1 MDLKLLAPILVVY
14 ATTRCSV
21 GNPYP
26 LNIHGNILL
35 EKKDAVNKA
44 EHKDSEYLDSIKDMI
59 PKLERKSRDL
69 GMDLNRYQTCWLYV
83 KYIIIYYIMILY
95 LSF

>member
-1 MDLKLLAPILVVY
+1 MDLKLLAPILAVY
-14 ATTRCSV
+14 ATTRWSV

-35 EKKDAVNKA
+35 DKMDVVNQA

-59 PKLERKSRDL
+59 PKLLRKSRDL
-69 GMDLNRYQTCWLYV
+69 GMALNKYQTCWLYV
-83 KYIIIYYIMILY
+83 KVLV
-95 LSF
+95 

>member
-1 MDLKLLAPILVVY
+1 MDLKLLAPILAVY
-14 ATTRCSV
+14 ATTHWTV

-35 EKKDAVNKA
+35 DTMDVVNQA

-69 GMDLNRYQTCWLYV
+69 GMAVNKYQT
-83 KYIIIYYIMILY
+83 
-95 LSF
+95 

>member
-1 MDLKLLAPILVVY
+1 MDLKLLVPILAVY
-14 ATTRCSV
+14 ATTRWSV

-35 EKKDAVNKA
+35 DKMDVVNKA

-69 GMDLNRYQTCWLYV
+69 GMASN
-83 KYIIIYYIMILY
+83 KY
-95 LSF
+95 